1 MRYSNS
7 WVIQSNLIYLHSVFQ
22 ICIINIKKIVMFKKI
37 ALLLLCVFPISLM
50 GQEVKLGH
58 INSQEILS
66 LMPERAEI
74 EKTLNDLQTQWENEL
89 VKMREEYYAKI
100 KEFQD
105 KQATMPESIKQARQ
119 SEIVEIEQ
127 RINTFNQTASSDLQK
142 KQQELF
148 TPVIDKVKKAI
159 NEVGSENNYTYIFD
173 LSTQSIVYQSPKS
186 NDVTALVKKKLGLK

>member
-1 MRYSNS
+1 
-7 WVIQSNLIYLHSVFQ
+7 
-22 ICIINIKKIVMFKKI
+22 MFKKI
-37 ALLLLCVFPISLM
+37 AFLILCIFPISLM

-66 LMPERAEI
+66 LMPERTEI
-74 EKTLNDLQTQWENEL
+74 EKTLSDLQTQWENEL

-119 SEIVEIEQ
+119 NEIVEIEQ

-148 TPVIDKVKKAI
+148 APVIDKVKKAI
-159 NEVGSENNYTYIFD
+159 NEVGAENNYTYIFD

>member
-1 MRYSNS
+1 M
-7 WVIQSNLIYLHSVFQ
+7 L
-22 ICIINIKKIVMFKKI
+22 KKI
-37 ALLLLCVFPISLM
+37 ALVLLFALPLTVM
-50 GQEVKLGH
+50 AQEVKLGH

-66 LMPERAEI
+66 QMPERDSI
-74 EKTLNDLQTQWENEL
+74 EKKINALQSQWENEL

-119 SEIVEIEQ
+119 SEISEIEQ
-127 RINTFNQTASSDLQK
+127 RITTFNQTASADLQK

-159 NEVGSENNYTYIFD
+159 DAVGAENNFLYIFD
-173 LSTQSIVYQSPKS
+173 LSTQSILYQSPKS
-186 NDVTALVKKKLGLK
+186 NDVTPLVKKKLGLK